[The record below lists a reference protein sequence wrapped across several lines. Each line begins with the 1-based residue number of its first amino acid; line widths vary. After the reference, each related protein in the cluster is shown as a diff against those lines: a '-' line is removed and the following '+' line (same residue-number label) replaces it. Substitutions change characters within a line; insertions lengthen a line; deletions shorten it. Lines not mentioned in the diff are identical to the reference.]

1 MKQGIFHRPVAGGG
15 IAAIL
20 FALGFGLCLVF
31 GGQTNSG
38 TGAIEPLDDY
48 TKSQLRGT
56 GLEFIADTGR
66 IVTHPSG
73 NREIIWDPPQL
84 PMLEEW
90 IRMNAEAAEKG
101 DTAPILYC
109 TDELSEYLKAK
120 KELSGESGTQG
131 ESTKLPTCQAIPDR
145 IVLGPNRAG
154 EQRP

>member
-20 FALGFGLCLVF
+20 LALAFGLYLVF
-31 GGQTNSG
+31 GGQSN
-38 TGAIEPLDDY
+38 PLDDE
-48 TKSQLRGT
+48 TKERYRAS
-56 GLEFIADTGR
+56 GLEFIAETGR
-66 IVTHPSG
+66 IVTHPNG
-73 NREIIWDPPQL
+73 NREIIWDAPQL
-84 PMLEEW
+84 PTLEEW
-90 IRMNAEAAEKG
+90 TRMNAEAAEKG

-131 ESTKLPTCQAIPDR
+131 ESKKLLTCQAIPDR